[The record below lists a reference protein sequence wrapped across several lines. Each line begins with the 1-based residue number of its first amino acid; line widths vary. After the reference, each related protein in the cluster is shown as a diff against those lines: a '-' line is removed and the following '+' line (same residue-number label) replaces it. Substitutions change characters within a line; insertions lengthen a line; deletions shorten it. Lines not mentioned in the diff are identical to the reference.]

1 MKTRGRRKCQSC
13 GAHWSYYETGVI
25 ECPDCGSLQS
35 VGVGDRALHT
45 DTPVTLDLSVH
56 RASLGDASITLSDDR
71 ISELKSTLR
80 EYLRKRG
87 FIRGGELCPL
97 DATYLAGR
105 ELLEAI
111 DCYDRLRSPTDR
123 DREYLL
129 CLLAGVDDGDRPPT
143 ERVPDSLRE
152 ARGMAAVH
160 AVNEYRNDLLAFLDE
175 LASSEHNKSEHN
187 KSEQPNRD
195 ADRTEDAATTGSSAA
210 MVSVSGDDVATRID
224 PARTLLERL
233 RDRSKRAE
241 ALTGDIPPSDADA
254 LTEAV
259 DAIGEYVRTG
269 ESSALE
275 RAKKQ
280 LAGEA
285 E

>member
-1 MKTRGRRKCQSC
+1 
-13 GAHWSYYETGVI
+13 
-25 ECPDCGSLQS
+25 
-35 VGVGDRALHT
+35 
-45 DTPVTLDLSVH
+45 
-56 RASLGDASITLSDDR
+56 
-71 ISELKSTLR
+71 
-80 EYLRKRG
+80 
-87 FIRGGELCPL
+87 
-97 DATYLAGR
+97 
-105 ELLEAI
+105 
-111 DCYDRLRSPTDR
+111 
-123 DREYLL
+123 
-129 CLLAGVDDGDRPPT
+129 
-143 ERVPDSLRE
+143 
-152 ARGMAAVH
+152 MAAVH

-195 ADRTEDAATTGSSAA
+195 ADRTEDAATTGDSAA
-210 MVSVSGDDVATRID
+210 MVSVSGDDVTTRID

-275 RAKKQ
+275 RARKQ